1 MPQVPEIS
9 HSSHGTNPIQDLE
22 DVYMENFEEGD
33 PAWFSALAHLECKS
47 SLAHGPGCRHGWM
60 MDGLFEVCNIKIPMG
75 ISRNTGGTSIFFPKH
90 THELNGLPTPA
101 FSWPNCGLKFFSGQF
116 EHICAGF

>member
-47 SLAHGPGCRHGWM
+47 SLTHGPGIPSWMDDGWFIWSM
-60 MDGLFEVCNIKIPMG
+60 Q
-75 ISRNTGGTSIFFPKH
+75 H
-90 THELNGLPTPA
+90 
-101 FSWPNCGLKFFSGQF
+101 
-116 EHICAGF
+116 